1 MSPLMR
7 ELLITTYMCMYQIKD
22 NLVTTIQNRC
32 LHNTIDICSNMR
44 YHNVNGTPQT
54 PRWGGLHMDKLK
66 DEARELIN
74 AIDDERLL
82 GIIIAFIRSLIG
94 GRN

>member
-1 MSPLMR
+1 
-7 ELLITTYMCMYQIKD
+7 
-22 NLVTTIQNRC
+22 
-32 LHNTIDICSNMR
+32 
-44 YHNVNGTPQT
+44 
-54 PRWGGLHMDKLK
+54 MDKLK

>member
-1 MSPLMR
+1 
-7 ELLITTYMCMYQIKD
+7 
-22 NLVTTIQNRC
+22 
-32 LHNTIDICSNMR
+32 MR